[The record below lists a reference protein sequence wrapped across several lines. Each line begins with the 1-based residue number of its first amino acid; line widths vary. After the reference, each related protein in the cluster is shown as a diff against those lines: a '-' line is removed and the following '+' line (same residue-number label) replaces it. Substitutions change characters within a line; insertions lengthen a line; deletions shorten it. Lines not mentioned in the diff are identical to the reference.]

1 MRRETRILHILP
13 RFFDDI
19 DVLRKLERV
28 GGAERYV
35 VNLCRAQREL
45 GHDSALMLFAEK
57 ENNLEVD
64 GVHILTARAKRCIH
78 GINGDFN
85 PLPTDLQRFAS
96 ALNMWEIV
104 HVHNFAGD
112 VSVLA
117 SFIRKFMR
125 KNYRLIATDHNWN
138 GLTIARVFK
147 TSKPMMK
154 FSGFDGLLPVT
165 RAASSFYM
173 NFAKVFRPLYGGVD
187 PERFRPVN
195 GKRGKDILFVG
206 RLTPYKKVEN
216 IIKAISLLE
225 DQPRLTVIGPTLDK
239 QYRTLLEELASKLN
253 VDTRFLG
260 TVSDESLVKYL
271 SSSAALVLPSIDEGF
286 GLVLLEAM
294 ACELPVVANRAGG
307 VPEAVD
313 DGETGYLVRQG
324 DIQQLSDRMR
334 LLLTDEREAIRL
346 GIAGRRRVLEKF
358 TWRHV
363 AERSIEAYEEVLL

>member
-1 MRRETRILHILP
+1 M
-13 RFFDDI
+13 
-19 DVLRKLERV
+19 
-28 GGAERYV
+28 

-57 ENNLEVD
+57 ENNLEID
-64 GVHILTARAKRCIH
+64 GIHILTAKAKRCIQ
-78 GINGDFN
+78 GVNGDFD
-85 PLPTDLQRFAS
+85 PLPTDLRRFAN
-96 ALNMWEIV
+96 ALNKCEIV

-117 SFIRKFMR
+117 SFIKKFMR
-125 KNYRLIATDHNWN
+125 KNYRLVATDHNWN

-165 RAASSFYM
+165 RAASSSYE
-173 NFAKVFRPLYGGVD
+173 NFAKVFKPLYGGVD
-187 PERFRPVN
+187 PERFRPLN
-195 GKRGKDILFVG
+195 GKRRRDILFVG

-225 DQPRLTVIGPTLDK
+225 DKPRLIVVGPTIDK
-239 QYRTLLEELASKLN
+239 QYRTLLEDLASELE

-260 TVSDESLVKYL
+260 PISDESLVKYL

-313 DGETGYLVRQG
+313 DGKTGFLVGQG
-324 DIQQLSDRMR
+324 DIKELSDRVQ
-334 LLLTDEREAIRL
+334 LLLTNESEAMRI
-346 GIAGRRRVLEKF
+346 GSAGRRRVLEKF
-358 TWRHV
+358 TWKHV
-363 AERSIEAYEEVLL
+363 AERSLEAYEEILQ